1 MAFPMNANITAFV
14 CRGRVLPKELYSQPR
29 FKAGNAICNEITK
42 PTNIATAPHIIVAN
56 IKYFTV
62 LLSYLKC

>member
-1 MAFPMNANITAFV
+1 MAFPIKAKITALV
-14 CRGRVLPKELYSQPR
+14 CNGRVLPKEVYSKPK
-29 FKAGNAICNEITK
+29 FKAGNAICKEITK
-42 PTNIATAPHIIVAN
+42 PTNIATAPHTIVAN